1 MHIGHY
7 NYLCI
12 VCRATG
18 FLFCF
23 KTGNLNTQTV
33 TKALESIFNKF
44 GLTDKIRCDNAGAFR
59 DTFRAGGEYL
69 GIIIKNSSP

>member
-12 VCRATG
+12 VCRATD

-23 KTGNLNTQTV
+23 RSENSNIQTV
-33 TKALESIFNKF
+33 IKALDSISNQF
-44 GLTDKIRCDNAGAFR
+44 GLTDEIRCDNAGAFG
-59 DTFRAGGEYL
+59 DTYKLGEFFWQ
-69 GIIIKNSSP
+69 NNQQ